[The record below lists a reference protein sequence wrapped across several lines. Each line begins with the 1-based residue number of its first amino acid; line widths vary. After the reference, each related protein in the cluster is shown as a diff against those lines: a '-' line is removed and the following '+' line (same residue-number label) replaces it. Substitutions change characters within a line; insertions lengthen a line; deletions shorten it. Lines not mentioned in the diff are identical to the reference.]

1 MKEPYATHVEVSS
14 MLMLQN
20 VMILTGSTE
29 LNGQDVDLVKD
40 ASCILGKKLQ
50 TKKVRTK
57 LQQYC
62 KKFMIVHQNIDI
74 LFNIIYHHFT
84 LTFDNMI
91 IILNS
96 NLF

>member
-50 TKKVRTK
+50 TKKVRTNPG
-57 LQQYC
+57 L
-62 KKFMIVHQNIDI
+62 DI
-74 LFNIIYHHFT
+74 SQKESNYALRHR
-84 LTFDNMI
+84 
-91 IILNS
+91 NS
-96 NLF
+96 APRNSSEL